1 MNMVLIKKLAKQGNS
16 YSLIIDKALIELLD
30 IDADTPLQISTK
42 DGVSLVITPIREE
55 MIEKSVEQKLKH
67 FKKKYGKALK
77 RLAE

>member
-1 MNMVLIKKLAKQGNS
+1 MALIKKLSKQGNS

-30 IDADTPLQISTK
+30 IDIETPLQLSTK
-42 DGVSLVITPIREE
+42 DGVSLVITPIRDEL
-55 MIEKSVEQKLKH
+55 MEKSVQQKLKH